1 MDAELAQQVRLARE
15 GDIQAFSYVVAA
27 FQATALNWA
36 RQQTQGE
43 HAAEDAVS
51 DAFVLAFSR
60 LAQLREIEAFAGWL
74 QALVRTCCL
83 RQLRRKL
90 SSLDD
95 GFDAGR
101 EEPPERELAS
111 AELRAAVRG
120 AVGELREG
128 QKQVIERHY
137 LAGQKLEEIAR
148 ELGLPLGTVKRRL
161 FEARENLRIKLS
173 GLAADDLWRE

>member
-1 MDAELAQQVRLARE
+1 MDAELAEHVRKARE

-27 FQATALNWA
+27 FQQTAMAWA
-36 RQQTQGE
+36 RGQTQGE

-51 DAFVLAFSR
+51 DAFVLAFAK
-60 LAQLREIEAFAGWL
+60 LNQLRELEAFAGWL

-90 SSLDD
+90 NPLYD
-95 GFDAGR
+95 GFDAGT
-101 EEPPERELAS
+101 EDAPEDAAQS
-111 AELRAAVRG
+111 AELKQAVRG

-128 QKQVIERHY
+128 QRAVIERHY
-137 LAGQKLEEIAR
+137 LEGRKLEEIAR

-161 FEARENLRIKLS
+161 FEAREKLREKLTAF
-173 GLAADDLWRE
+173 GGDDVWK